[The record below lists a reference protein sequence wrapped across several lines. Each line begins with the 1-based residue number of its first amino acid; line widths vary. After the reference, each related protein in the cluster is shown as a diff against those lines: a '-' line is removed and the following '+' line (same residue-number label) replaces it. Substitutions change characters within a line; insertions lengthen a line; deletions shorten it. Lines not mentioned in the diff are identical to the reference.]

1 LVHYFKYANGELLA
15 RDQASHRAEQT
26 RRLAEERLARLERQ
40 KQEALAAAAA
50 RKATAKPKPKTL
62 EEAA

>member
-15 RDQASHRAEQT
+15 RDQANHKADQT
-26 RRLAEERLARLERQ
+26 KRMAEERQARLERH

-50 RKATAKPKPKTL
+50 RKAAAKPKPKTM